1 MKRRPPRSTRTDTLF
16 PYTTLFRSHPPVEIG
31 SRLTDDLVRPARH
44 PHQQVLR
51 DKTSLRV
58 DQPFHL
64 PPILDLGCG
73 NRQFGEMCEKA
84 ELQADVIGRLVEAAF
99 KYQIEAKKPVLYA
112 DRLALEYRTILV
124 GVDRLPRRRQQRSG
138 TDEKPGM
145 VVANRHK
152 PLIAQTFGHG
162 GRPTLQLVARS
173 FD

>member
-1 MKRRPPRSTRTDTLF
+1 
-16 PYTTLFRSHPPVEIG
+16 
-31 SRLTDDLVRPARH
+31 
-44 PHQQVLR
+44 
-51 DKTSLRV
+51 
-58 DQPFHL
+58 
-64 PPILDLGCG
+64 
-73 NRQFGEMCEKA
+73 MCEKA

-162 GRPTLQLVARS
+162 GRPTLQLEIGRRTRLNS
-173 FD
+173 SH